1 MLVAVLLAVSAVS
14 APPNHQVIQLNP
26 NAASVT
32 MGRFWDDERRRFI
45 EDARRDQM
53 VAYRQSVIAHRVEL
67 ADQLDRLIAAGD
79 CDQARAVAQR
89 AGDRDIREGV
99 ARVCDARA
107 PRG

>member
-1 MLVAVLLAVSAVS
+1 MLVAALIALSAVA
-14 APPNHQVIQLNP
+14 APSNHQVIQPSP

-45 EDARRDQM
+45 EDARRDQV
-53 VAYRQSVIAHRVEL
+53 VAYRQTVIAHRVEL

-79 CDQARAVAQR
+79 CEQARIVAQH
-89 AGDRDIREGV
+89 AGYRDIREGV
-99 ARVCDARA
+99 ARVCDART